1 MTGKK
6 YADDTFIIGISG
18 RYEFRNKG
26 IDLFLDALGRL
37 KADKYAG
44 REILAY
50 LMIPAGNNG
59 PDKELANKLANGVM
73 SDYRSKTTHY
83 LSEPEYD
90 QILGKMN
97 YYGFN
102 DSGDSLSVIYVPTYL
117 NGGDGIFNL
126 PYYKL
131 LSGLDLSV
139 FPSYY
144 EPWGYTPLESLAFGI
159 PTITTTLAGFGLWVN
174 SHYKGAHPGVE
185 IIERNDNNYNMVAD
199 IVMDKIASFAKMDA
213 QTWNKCS
220 ENAFNV
226 CGTAM

>member
-1 MTGKK
+1 
-6 YADDTFIIGISG
+6 
-18 RYEFRNKG
+18 
-26 IDLFLDALGRL
+26 
-37 KADKYAG
+37 
-44 REILAY
+44 
-50 LMIPAGNNG
+50 
-59 PDKELANKLANGVM
+59 
-73 SDYRSKTTHY
+73 
-83 LSEPEYD
+83 
-90 QILGKMN
+90 MN

-220 ENAFNV
+220 ENAFDV
-226 CGTAM
+226 CGTAMWKNNVQYYEQAYRKALEQVVLRKGEFPEYSEDQSVKFELYKVNAPYMEKHNDQQKPP